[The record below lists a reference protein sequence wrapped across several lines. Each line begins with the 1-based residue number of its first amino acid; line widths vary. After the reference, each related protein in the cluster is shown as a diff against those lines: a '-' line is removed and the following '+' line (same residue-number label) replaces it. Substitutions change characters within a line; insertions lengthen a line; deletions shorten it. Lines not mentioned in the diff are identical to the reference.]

1 MAQTIIE
8 QLKQIETE
16 IHGVIVSQDDAVHE
30 LLVALIAKGHVLLE
44 GVPGLA
50 KTLLAKSLA
59 QTVEASFKRVQF
71 TPDLLP
77 SDITGTKVYNMKEQ
91 TFEIQKGPIFTN
103 ILLADEINRTPAKT
117 QAGLLEAMT
126 ESKVSIAG
134 EPIHLPNP
142 YMVIATQ
149 NPLEFDG
156 TYNLPEALVDRF
168 LMKIVMTYPTMA
180 DEVAILKRHHTGV
193 LDVHNTVAVITKAIT
208 LEQLEAIQTAAAAVT
223 VTDPL
228 FTYICNI
235 VRATRDHEAVDLGIS
250 PRGAIALLNASKAEA
265 FLQGRDFI
273 QPEDVKRMAM
283 PTLRHR
289 IGLKAEFEIEG
300 VRGDDVILDLLR
312 SIEVPR

>member
-8 QLKQIETE
+8 QLKQIENE

-30 LLVALIAKGHVLLE
+30 LLVALIARGHVLLE

-59 QTVEASFKRVQF
+59 QTVAASFKRVQF

-126 ESKVSIAG
+126 ESQVSIAG

-193 LDVHNTVAVITKAIT
+193 LDVHNTVAAITKSISLA
-208 LEQLEAIQTAAAAVT
+208 QLEEIQTAAAAVT
-223 VTDPL
+223 VSDSL
-228 FTYICNI
+228 FAYICTI
-235 VRATRDHEAVDLGIS
+235 VRATREHEAVDLGIS

-300 VRGDDVILDLLR
+300 VRADDVISDLLR
-312 SIEVPR
+312 AIEVPR